1 MGRKHPPPGNV
12 GSISRAIYTRIVY
25 ILILRGGKMF
35 TRTNGR
41 VFDCVTVDLN
51 TQRDFCVGDGA
62 FPVANLAELIPAL
75 RRVVAWVKRNQVPT
89 IASIES
95 HREWELSDSGN
106 PIHCVDG
113 SDGQEKLDFTLLA
126 NRTYVR
132 SDNTLTLPI
141 DLFMQYQQVIFWK
154 RADDLLTNPKADR
167 MLTQLETR
175 QYLLFGVGIET
186 SIKALALAL
195 LARRK
200 RVTVVADASGYWS
213 RGTADLAIRQIVA
226 KGARLTTVDELLSR
240 KLDRRVRYSPIPGLV
255 RSSHAAIH
263 RGFAA
268 PSNGRVRNG
277 PGQTRLPLSPINA
290 NIPKRNGASPGVGP

>member
-1 MGRKHPPPGNV
+1 
-12 GSISRAIYTRIVY
+12 
-25 ILILRGGKMF
+25 MF
-35 TRTNGR
+35 THTNGL
-41 VFDCVTVDLN
+41 VFDCVAVDLN
-51 TQRDFCVGDGA
+51 TQRDFCAGDGA
-62 FPVANLAELIPAL
+62 FPVTNLLELIPAL
-75 RRVVAWVKRNQVPT
+75 RRMVAWVKRNQVPT

-132 SDNTLTLPI
+132 SDNTLSLPI

-154 RADDLLTNPKADR
+154 RADDLLTNPKADS
-167 MLTQLETR
+167 MLTQLPVRE
-175 QYLLFGVGIET
+175 YILFGVGVET

-195 LARRK
+195 RARGR
-200 RVTVVADASGYWS
+200 RATVVVDAGGYWS
-213 RGTADLAIRQIVA
+213 RGTADLVFRQIVA

-255 RSSHAAIH
+255 RFSHSAIH
-263 RGFAA
+263 RSFAA
-268 PSNGRVRNG
+268 PSNGRVSKSAA
-277 PGQTRLPLSPINA
+277 QTRLPHSPINA
-290 NIPKRNGASPGVGP
+290 KIPKGNGASPGVGP

>member
-1 MGRKHPPPGNV
+1 
-12 GSISRAIYTRIVY
+12 
-25 ILILRGGKMF
+25 MF

-51 TQRDFCVGDGA
+51 TQRDFCAGDGA

-75 RRVVAWVKRNQVPT
+75 RRVVAWIKRNQVPT

-167 MLTQLETR
+167 MLTQLGTR

-200 RVTVVADASGYWS
+200 RVTVVADAGGYWS
-213 RGTADLAIRQIVA
+213 RGTADLALRQIAA

-255 RSSHAAIH
+255 RFSHTPIH

-268 PSNGRVRNG
+268 PSNGRVRNVA
-277 PGQTRLPLSPINA
+277 GQARLPLSPINA
-290 NIPKRNGASPGVGP
+290 KIQKGNGASPGVGP

>member
-1 MGRKHPPPGNV
+1 
-12 GSISRAIYTRIVY
+12 
-25 ILILRGGKMF
+25 MF
-35 TRTNGR
+35 TRTNGQ

-62 FPVANLAELIPAL
+62 FPVANLAELIPSL

-132 SDNTLTLPI
+132 SDNTLTLPT

-154 RADDLLTNPKADR
+154 RADDLLTNPKADS
-167 MLTQLETR
+167 MLTQLPVRE
-175 QYLLFGVGIET
+175 YIVFGIGAET

-195 LARRK
+195 
-200 RVTVVADASGYWS
+200 RVRGLRTTVVVDACGYWS
-213 RGTADLAIRQIVA
+213 RGTADLAFRQIVA

-240 KLDRRVRYSPIPGLV
+240 KLDRRVRYSSIPGLV
-255 RSSHAAIH
+255 RFCHAPIH
-263 RGFAA
+263 RCLAA
-268 PSNGRVRNG
+268 PSNGRVRSGHGNA
-277 PGQTRLPLSPINA
+277 RLPLSPINA
-290 NIPKRNGASPGVGP
+290 RIPKGNGASPGVGP

>member
-1 MGRKHPPPGNV
+1 
-12 GSISRAIYTRIVY
+12 
-25 ILILRGGKMF
+25 MF

-41 VFDCVTVDLN
+41 VFDCVAVDLN
-51 TQRDFCVGDGA
+51 TQRDFCAGDGA
-62 FPVANLAELIPAL
+62 FPVANLTELIPAL

-113 SDGQEKLDFTLLA
+113 SDGQEKLDFTVLA

-141 DLFMQYQQVIFWK
+141 DLFMQYQQVVFWK

-167 MLTQLETR
+167 MLTQLPVRE
-175 QYLLFGVGIET
+175 YILFGVGVET

-195 LARRK
+195 LTRGK
-200 RVTVVADASGYWS
+200 RATVVADAGGYWS
-213 RGTADLAIRQIVA
+213 RGTADLALRQIAA

-240 KLDRRVRYSPIPGLV
+240 KLDRCVRYSSIPGLV
-255 RSSHAAIH
+255 RFGHAPIH

-268 PSNGRVRNG
+268 PTNGRVRNG
-277 PGQTRLPLSPINA
+277 AGKTRLPLSPINA
-290 NIPKRNGASPGVGP
+290 NIPKGNGASPGVGP